1 MSGEKEE
8 MADILAEMRQDIADG
23 TVCMWADFGGEI
35 ARGYVNRIEAA
46 FNRAINARL
55 RTDNSCVAQCAVL
68 LDDHIKAIVSDV
80 KKKCAK

>member
-8 MADILAEMRQDIADG
+8 MSDILDEMRQDIADG

-55 RTDNSCVAQCAVL
+55 RIDNSCVAQLQSC
-68 LDDHIKAIVSDV
+68 
-80 KKKCAK
+80 